1 MRPVVRDEVGW
12 SVSLSDMIVSPTKR
26 LKCWTD
32 RDSVGVVDWGGP
44 KGTCIRCGCTL
55 AQPGEYDW
63 TVHVRWRC
71 AFLSNYFDH
80 LLCLREPEKWDVSER
95 LTDIGRVRYN
105 AAVRCS
111 LMHWKMAT
119 NGMLGGMIPIAPLNL
134 SVSHR
139 KWYGWLCGRST
150 HL

>member
-1 MRPVVRDEVGW
+1 VGPREH
-12 SVSLSDMIVSPTKR
+12 VLD
-26 LKCWTD
+26 
-32 RDSVGVVDWGGP
+32 VGAHWRNLANTTEPSMCGGD
-44 KGTCIRCGCTL
+44 
-55 AQPGEYDW
+55 A
-63 TVHVRWRC
+63 

-139 KWYGWLCGRST
+139 KWYG
-150 HL
+150 